1 MYKCPEC
8 GEVFDEPNHM
18 EVCWESYYGVG
29 SMFPDKHYGIIH
41 ECPYCGGSIDM
52 EEDCWDESYE
62 EEEGRDDRIAYYER
76 QGDEYVYY
84 DENECELYREP
95 A

>member
-1 MYKCPEC
+1 MIENRMAVEGQREDYEAQGIWDSPL
-8 GEVFDEPNHM
+8 FDDCTTFCEI
-18 EVCWESYYGVG
+18 YGC
-29 SMFPDKHYGIIH
+29 K
-41 ECPYCGGSIDM
+41 ECPRYGDDCDGDGTV
-52 EEDCWDESYE
+52 EDDE
-62 EEEGRDDRIAYYER
+62 DDRVAYYEK

>member
-1 MYKCPEC
+1 MYS
-8 GEVFDEPNHM
+8 GISQYEVMHM
-18 EVCWESYYGVG
+18 ENLMVRDAWWDDEYDDIRSLCDIMDSCSDCPRYGDDCDG
-29 SMFPDKHYGIIH
+29 EFD
-41 ECPYCGGSIDM
+41 D
-52 EEDCWDESYE
+52 EED
-62 EEEGRDDRIAYYER
+62 DDFDDTVAYYER

>member
-1 MYKCPEC
+1 MFSGISQYEVTHMENLMVRDEWWDDDYDRVTLCDINECADCPRYGDDC
-8 GEVFDEPNHM
+8 DGMGDDDDDGFDESR
-18 EVCWESYYGVG
+18 V
-29 SMFPDKHYGIIH
+29 
-41 ECPYCGGSIDM
+41 
-52 EEDCWDESYE
+52 
-62 EEEGRDDRIAYYER
+62 AYYER